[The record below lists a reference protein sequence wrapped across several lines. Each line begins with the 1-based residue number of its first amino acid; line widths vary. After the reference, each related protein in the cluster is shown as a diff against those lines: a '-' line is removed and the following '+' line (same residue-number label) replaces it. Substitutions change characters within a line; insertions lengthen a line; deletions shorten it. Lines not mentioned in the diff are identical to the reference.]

1 MIAIEPPLGIDPN
14 WGKVAKKQRGFHRK
28 DREYK
33 LNRNQIDFEE
43 YIQSGR
49 IQQRDPSFP
58 PPDIVT
64 PPRRPWES
72 YLDSKLSSYRNL
84 KQRDFEIATF
94 ENGVWDRD
102 SAHAAFYAQ
111 KLASL
116 IQFHISGNF
125 SKRYPG
131 RSLKTL
137 WPEQVAYAA
146 LAVVIG
152 AEDEGFGLARLCLD
166 SYRQGWVESPDFFAL
181 YIFMFRL
188 FADHL
193 GQPPLELVGEPS
205 RETFTNALFDQWRTP
220 DPTVLAPLCLA
231 VCDFHTH
238 RCKPDKGDVFHEF
251 TEGSWVLCPIEIL
264 LLFRLRELNGLSN
277 PELDH
282 PLMNSALGQL
292 PTEGSWV
299 VDPLLSRVEQ
309 RMIADGFDEDQ
320 IRSLATDGSI
330 SSNHGKINKSWLPRF
345 VGRAIG
351 RE

>member
-1 MIAIEPPLGIDPN
+1 MIAVQPPLGIDQR
-14 WGKVAKKQRGFHRK
+14 WVKQARK
-28 DREYK
+28 LRASKRPVHEF
-33 LNRNQIDFEE
+33 LLTRSAGDFEE
-43 YIQSGR
+43 LIRTGR
-49 IQQRDPSFP
+49 VTLEGSTLPAP
-58 PPDIVT
+58 EPVT
-64 PPRRPWES
+64 PPRLPWEY
-72 YLDSKLSSYRNL
+72 YLDSALATYRNYRQL
-84 KQRDFEIATF
+84 NFELNTVQD
-94 ENGVWDRD
+94 GVWDLD
-102 SAHAAFYAQ
+102 SAYAAIHAQ

-116 IQFHISGNF
+116 IQFHIAGLF
-125 SKRYPG
+125 PARYPG
-131 RSLKTL
+131 RTLKRL
-137 WPEQVAYAA
+137 WPEQIADAA
-146 LAVVIG
+146 LGIVIG
-152 AEDEGFGLARLCLD
+152 AEHEGFDLARLYLTA
-166 SYRQGWVESPDFFAL
+166 YRKGWVESPDFFSL

-193 GQPPLELVGEPS
+193 GQPPLELVGESS

-292 PTEGSWV
+292 PTDGSWV

-320 IRSLATDGSI
+320 IRSLATDGST

>member
-1 MIAIEPPLGIDPN
+1 M
-14 WGKVAKKQRGFHRK
+14 AKKQRRFHRK
-28 DREYK
+28 DREHK